1 MKPIPLLIAILA
13 IFASG
18 TSVSLAGWS
27 VNNPYRTYNL
37 TGLNYGA
44 QNWEQQHRGNKAASQ
59 PVRARRLW
67 RR

>member
-1 MKPIPLLIAILA
+1 MKPLPLLVALA
-13 IFASG
+13 LFAG
-18 TSVSLAGWS
+18 TASDSLAGWS
-27 VNNPYRTYNL
+27 VKNPYRTYNL

-44 QNWEQQHRGNKAASQ
+44 QNWEEQHRGNKAASQ

>member
-1 MKPIPLLIAILA
+1 MKPLHFLVVLA
-13 IFASG
+13 VLVACNA
-18 TSVSLAGWS
+18 SVSLAGWS
-27 VNNPYRTYNL
+27 VNNPYRTFNL

-44 QNWEQQHRGNKAASQ
+44 QNWEEQHRGNRRASQ